1 MVPVHPPHTAVPQSP
16 LFSFDGILLFA
27 YVVLLTCAGSIS
39 PGIMWADLLLPL
51 AGIRALM
58 LAKQI
63 NPWVIVLAGA
73 LLCYSLAIGLFSV
86 AFGYNGLFF
95 VFALTARAAAFV
107 CLLVLFASSPSQFVL
122 PTLAAVSCSLLG
134 VIITSGIN
142 VYNDTKAYYGFVQ
155 IPSTWAPGTSGFFLS
170 LFAIGLHSIKR
181 LLPNLRA
188 SDRRWLFAL
197 SITSSALGF
206 FTFSLTAIIVL
217 SAYWVT
223 IIILDIASSRGPRLF
238 LVLIPAVV
246 GPLVLSVLWSW
257 VRTTFW
263 RMDWF
268 WYKLNYRFEKV
279 DGASSQL
286 CSEPTCFLFGIGPGA
301 HSFHNGSELGRS
313 SVLSFDS
320 LHGRIFLEWGALGSL
335 IWVLFLIGAL
345 MTWGSVK
352 STQIWIFVG
361 CSVLLGFGYEYFFE
375 AYSGSLFAIFLALIL
390 KFSRGADFTHA

>member
-1 MVPVHPPHTAVPQSP
+1 MVPVHPSHTAVPQSP

-86 AFGYNGLFF
+86 AFEYNGLFF
-95 VFALTARAAAFV
+95 VVALTARTAAFV

-122 PTLAAVSCSLLG
+122 PIFAAVLCSLLG
-134 VIITSGIN
+134 VVIISGIN

-170 LFAIGLHSIKR
+170 LFAIGLHSMIR
-181 LLPNLRA
+181 LLPHLRP
-188 SDRRWLFAL
+188 SQRRWLLAL
-197 SITSSALGF
+197 SIISSALGF

-217 SAYWVT
+217 LAYWVT
-223 IIILDIASSRGPRLF
+223 VTILGIAGSRGSRLF
-238 LVLIPAVV
+238 SVLTPTVGGLLVLAA
-246 GPLVLSVLWSW
+246 LWPW

-268 WYKLNYRFEKV
+268 WSKLNYRLDKV
-279 DGASSQL
+279 GGASSQL
-286 CSEPTCFLFGIGPGA
+286 CSEPTCYIFGIGPGA

-345 MTWGSVK
+345 VTWGSAK
-352 STQIWIFVG
+352 STQVWIFVG
-361 CSVLLGFGYEYFFE
+361 CSALLGFGYEYFFE

-390 KFSRGADFTHA
+390 KFSRGMNYTYD